1 MDINIDVIKELIS
14 SLGEADF
21 DSLNLET
28 KDFKLKIERGA
39 HGEVK
44 TFTQASTLVEPA
56 PTGTIATA
64 EAKVAVENKKEVKG
78 TVLKSP
84 IVGTF
89 YTAPSPD
96 KSAFATVGQ
105 KVKRGDTLYIVES
118 MKLMNEVASECDGTV
133 AEIYVK
139 NGQPVEFNQPIMRIE

>member
-1 MDINIDVIKELIS
+1 MDININVIKELIS

-39 HGEVK
+39 HGEVQ
-44 TFTQASTLVEPA
+44 TVTQASAPVEQTPA
-56 PTGTIATA
+56 GAAVTT
-64 EAKVAVENKKEVKG
+64 EAKAAAEKKKEVKG

-96 KSAFATVGQ
+96 KPAFSTVGQ

-118 MKLMNEVASECDGTV
+118 MKLMNEVAGECDGTV
-133 AEIYVK
+133 AEIYVT
-139 NGQPVEFNQPIMRIE
+139 NGEPVEFNQPIMRIE

>member
-1 MDINIDVIKELIS
+1 MDININVIKELIN
-14 SLGEADF
+14 SLGKADF

-28 KDFKLKIERGA
+28 KEFKLKIERGA

-44 TFTQASTLVEPA
+44 TVTQAAAAVEP
-56 PTGTIATA
+56 TSGTVAKA
-64 EAKVAVENKKEVKG
+64 EATVAVEKTEEVKG

-96 KSAFATVGQ
+96 KPAFATVGQ

-118 MKLMNEVASECDGTV
+118 MKLMNEVASEVDGTV